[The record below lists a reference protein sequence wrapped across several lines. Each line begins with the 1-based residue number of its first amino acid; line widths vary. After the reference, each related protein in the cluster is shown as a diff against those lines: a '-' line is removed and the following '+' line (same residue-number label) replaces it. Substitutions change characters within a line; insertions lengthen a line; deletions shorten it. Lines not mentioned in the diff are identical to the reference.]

1 MPAES
6 EKPAEPEKP
15 AGGKAALRRAVRVV
29 ALIDPLWGGHHG
41 GYAVTLAQGLTDRGI
56 RVHIIGPEPF
66 VEEVCRAVPQAT
78 GHILPL
84 FSGSGPDSGPAYYR
98 LNRVARDRVNLRF
111 LRAALRMA
119 GGLGADTAHLLWLD
133 SFLPPL
139 VAALAGRKNRAMA
152 VRGTLHWAYFLE
164 EFEAR
169 RFSQPVHRLLLRAL
183 GALGLRVMM
192 HSRALIS
199 GVQAG
204 ELDAVPHPAHPLQ
217 FQPEER
223 EQARQAVRQQMNIP
237 AQATVLLAFGGTR
250 HDKGSDLALEAL
262 ALLPSHVHLLVAG
275 SAHAFDAEAF
285 RERGERLGLADRLH
299 LHLEY
304 IADEAVEGY
313 FLAADACL
321 LPYRRYFAGQS
332 GPLII
337 AASLGLPVLA
347 ADVGVLAETVK
358 TYSLGALFAPENPAA
373 LARCVQDFDVSAFAP
388 ETARFQQD
396 HSPQAFVDAVLRSY
410 LGETEG

>member
-1 MPAES
+1 MT
-6 EKPAEPEKP
+6 PAEPEKP
-15 AGGKAALRRAVRVV
+15 AGGEAAPSAHRRDVRVV

-56 RVHIIGPEPF
+56 RVQIIGPAPF

-84 FSGSGPDSGPAYYR
+84 FPGTGPDSGPAYYR
-98 LNRVARDRVNLRF
+98 LGRIARDRVNLRF

-119 GGLGADTAHLLWLD
+119 DGLGADTAHLLWLD

-152 VRGTLHWAYFLE
+152 VRGTLHWAYFLQ
-164 EFEAR
+164 EFGAR
-169 RFSQPVHRLLLRAL
+169 RFSQPVHRALLRGL

-192 HSRALIS
+192 HSRALIK

-204 ELDAVPHPAHPLQ
+204 ELDAAPHPAHPLQ
-217 FQPEER
+217 FQSEQCEEV
-223 EQARQAVRQQMNIP
+223 RQAVRQQMDIP
-237 AQATVLLAFGGTR
+237 PQVTVLLAFGGTR

-262 ALLPSHVHLLVAG
+262 ALLPPHVHLLVAG

-304 IADEAVEGY
+304 IADEDVEGY

-347 ADVGVLAETVK
+347 ADVGVLAEMVEL
-358 TYSLGALFAPENPAA
+358 YSLGALFAPEDPAA
-373 LARCVQDFDVSAFAP
+373 LARCVQEFD
-388 ETARFQQD
+388 
-396 HSPQAFVDAVLRSY
+396 
-410 LGETEG
+410 